1 MPAFLDLTGQRFG
14 RLTVINQ
21 SSPKY
26 GRVAW
31 WCMCDCGNTV
41 ICTSNDLRRGSV
53 SSCGCLRKE
62 IAAAQAHT
70 AGIARGVQLEKHG
83 LSGTRLYAIWK
94 AMRQRCTNPR
104 DKFYPD
110 YGGRGISI
118 CPEWDDFSTFH
129 KWAMETGYDPSAP
142 FGECTIDRIN
152 NDDGYNPTDCRWVT
166 LNTQANNRRRRK
178 THANH

>member
-1 MPAFLDLTGQRFG
+1 MGKFIDLTGQRFG
-14 RLTVINQ
+14 RLTITGQ
-21 SSPKY
+21 APPKY

-31 WCMCDCGNTV
+31 RCICECGNTV
-41 ICTSNDLRRGSV
+41 VCTSNDLRRGSV

-62 IAAAQAHT
+62 VAAAKSHT
-70 AGIARGVQLEKHG
+70 AGLIRGTQLEKHG
-83 LSGTRLYAIWK
+83 FSRTRLYGVWK
-94 AMRQRCTNPR
+94 NMHQRCTNPNN
-104 DKFYPD
+104 KSYPD
-110 YGGRGISI
+110 YGGRGISV

-129 KWAMETGYDPSAP
+129 KWAMETGYDPYAQ

-152 NDDGYNPTDCRWVT
+152 NDDGYKPQNCRWVT